1 MSAGQRERKEVKVR
15 VKGMGME
22 DVLGGGVK
30 EGEVTLFS
38 EGL

>member
-15 VKGMGME
+15 VKGTGRE
-22 DVLGGGVK
+22 GGVK
-30 EGEVTLFS
+30 EGELTLFS